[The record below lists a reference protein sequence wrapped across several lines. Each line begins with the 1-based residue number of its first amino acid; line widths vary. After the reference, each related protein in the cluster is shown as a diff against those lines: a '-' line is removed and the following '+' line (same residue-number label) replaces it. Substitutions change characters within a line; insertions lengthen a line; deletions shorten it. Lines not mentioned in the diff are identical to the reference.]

1 MYSKTNLNIPFKV
14 WCQLGDLKLDGGG
27 DDNDG
32 DCDGDWNGL
41 EPVSSNN
48 TLTKTKIQS
57 ISMLLMCLYLC
68 DSTVFSSNL

>member
-1 MYSKTNLNIPFKV
+1 MV
-14 WCQLGDLKLDGGG
+14 VMMHGGGGDDGGG

>member
-1 MYSKTNLNIPFKV
+1 MVVMMHSGG
-14 WCQLGDLKLDGGG
+14 GDGGVDGGG
-27 DDNDG
+27 DGGGDG
-32 DCDGDWNGL
+32 DGGDGGGDGNGL